1 MNGNVILIGGLLLA
15 AAAIL
20 VPKTDVEATKRAV
33 ANIGMTDVAITGYR
47 IFGCGEEDIFHTGFE
62 ATNSNGNRVSGVVC
76 SGFLKGAT
84 VRFD

>member
-1 MNGNVILIGGLLLA
+1 MNGNVLLIGGLILA
-15 AAAIL
+15 A
-20 VPKTDVEATKRAV
+20 
-33 ANIGMTDVAITGYR
+33 VAIFVPRTDAEVAVRAATNVGMKDVTITGFR
-47 IFGCGEEDIFHTGFE
+47 VFGCGEEDIYHTGFE

>member
-1 MNGNVILIGGLLLA
+1 MNGNTLIIGGLILA
-15 AAAIL
+15 ALAVF
-20 VPKTDVEATKRAV
+20 VPRTDSDTASRAV
-33 ANIGMTDVAITGYR
+33 VNIGMKDVTITGFR
-47 IFGCGEEDIFHTGFE
+47 IFGCGEEDVFHTGFE